1 MNILELAA
9 YLDEVLHVHKV
20 PDYPHALNGLQV
32 ENSGEVSRV
41 AAAVDASEQ
50 SIRAA
55 IDGRCNLLI
64 VHHGLF
70 WDGLGSI
77 RGRRYRRLKL
87 LLDHDVAVYSCHL
100 PLDIHPKMGNN
111 AILAQQLGI
120 AVEGNFANFQQTQTP
135 LGIWGKLEI
144 RREALTARLDDLLGA
159 RVRLI
164 AGGSEMVSRVGVVT
178 GGAGSMIEAAVQ
190 AGLDAFITGEGAH
203 HTYFDAMENGINV
216 YYAGHYAT
224 ETFGVRA
231 LATHL
236 EEKFGLPWE
245 FLDFPTG
252 L

>member
-1 MNILELAA
+1 MNIFKLSA
-9 YLDEVLHVHKV
+9 YLDEVLHVREIA
-20 PDYPHALNGLQV
+20 DYPNALNGLQV
-32 ENSGEVSRV
+32 ENSGEISRV
-41 AAAVDASEQ
+41 AAAVDASEA

-55 IDGRCNLLI
+55 IARNCNLLI

-77 RGRRYRRLKL
+77 NGRRYRRLKL
-87 LLDHDVAVYSCHL
+87 LLDHDVAVYSSHL
-100 PLDIHPKMGNN
+100 PLDIHPRLGNN
-111 AILAQQLGI
+111 AILARELGI
-120 AVEGNFANFQQTQTP
+120 AVEGSFASFQQTP
-135 LGIWGKLEI
+135 LGIWGKLDI
-144 RREALTARLDDLLGA
+144 QREALTELLGDLLGV

-164 AGGSEMVSRVGVVT
+164 AGGSETVSRVGVVT

-190 AGLDAFITGEGAH
+190 TGLDAFITGEGAH

-231 LATHL
+231 LAGHL
-236 EEKFGLPWE
+236 EEKFGLPGE
-245 FLDFPTG
+245 FLDLPTG

>member
-1 MNILELAA
+1 
-9 YLDEVLHVHKV
+9 
-20 PDYPHALNGLQV
+20 
-32 ENSGEVSRV
+32 
-41 AAAVDASEQ
+41 VDASGQ

-55 IDGRCNLLI
+55 IDHGCNLLL

-70 WDGLGSI
+70 WDGMGAI
-77 RGRRYRRLKL
+77 RDRRYRRRKL
-87 LLDHDVAVYSCHL
+87 LLDHDVAVYSSHL
-100 PLDIHPKMGNN
+100 PLDVHPRLGNN
-111 AILAQQLGI
+111 VILAEQLGI
-120 AVEGNFANFQQTQTP
+120 EVAGNFASYQQTP

-144 RREALTARLDDLLGA
+144 RREALTARLDDLLGV

-190 AGLDAFITGEGAH
+190 TGLDAFITGEGAH

-231 LATHL
+231 LAAHL

-245 FLDFPTG
+245 FLDLPTG